1 MAKCAHC
8 DKRILLSELKVGDT
22 RYCGEACADAAQL
35 PAFTAAL
42 ESTKVQTTRVPMPS
56 AMRAGPDD
64 SMLVDKEG
72 AKPGLVIAIGFIVA
86 VLLSLGLHSI
96 ESSIEWQL
104 RGLNYAVILPIGAAL
119 NGAIISVGYFAAI
132 RLLDSPPRMMTFIAA
147 CATAAILCWLTFVIS
162 YFTMT
167 AEDGTPVRDYFGFG
181 EFMQIIAEESTIT
194 LGKGKNSAVTAGKW
208 GYALYAADC
217 IGFMLGAWFVVRAA
231 GAKPYCQ
238 KCGRFMAKLGRV
250 VRSGDDAA
258 AAGATAGAIYEHL
271 GANNAQR
278 AVETLQSFGSAD
290 EKSFFALSLECHGC
304 PMCKDYNAVVA
315 TTLKGAKARRELH
328 TAEYPGN
335 GEIRLQ

>member
-1 MAKCAHC
+1 
-8 DKRILLSELKVGDT
+8 
-22 RYCGEACADAAQL
+22 
-35 PAFTAAL
+35 
-42 ESTKVQTTRVPMPS
+42 
-56 AMRAGPDD
+56 
-64 SMLVDKEG
+64 
-72 AKPGLVIAIGFIVA
+72 
-86 VLLSLGLHSI
+86 
-96 ESSIEWQL
+96 
-104 RGLNYAVILPIGAAL
+104 
-119 NGAIISVGYFAAI
+119 
-132 RLLDSPPRMMTFIAA
+132 
-147 CATAAILCWLTFVIS
+147 
-162 YFTMT
+162 MT
-167 AEDGTPVRDYFGFG
+167 AGG
-181 EFMQIIAEESTIT
+181 
-194 LGKGKNSAVTAGKW
+194 W

-217 IGFMLGAWFVVRAA
+217 IGFAVGAWFVVRAA

>member
-8 DKRILLSELKVGDT
+8 DKRILLSELKVGET

-35 PAFTAAL
+35 PAFTAAM
-42 ESTKVQTTRVPMPS
+42 ESTKAQTTPVPMPS
-56 AMRAGPDD
+56 AMRTGPDD

-72 AKPGLVIAIGFIVA
+72 AKPGLVIAIGILVA
-86 VLLSLGLHSI
+86 LLLSLGLHAV
-96 ESSIEWQL
+96 ESSIEAQL
-104 RGLNYAVILPIGAAL
+104 RGLNFAVILPVGAAL

-147 CATAAILCWLTFVIS
+147 CATAALLCWLTFVIS

-167 AEDGTPVRDYFGFG
+167 AEDGTPVRGYLSFT
-181 EFMQIIAEESTIT
+181 EFMQVIIENSEIS
-194 LGKGKNSAVTAGKW
+194 LGRGKKSAVTAGGW

-217 IGFMLGAWFVVRAA
+217 IGFAVGAWFVVRAA

-258 AAGATAGAIYEHL
+258 AAGATAGAMYEHL

-278 AVETLQSFGSAD
+278 AAETLQSFGSAD

-328 TAEYPGN
+328 KAEYDGN